1 MSTIKII
8 KVNATRSTNDKVKM
22 LIKSKKIVSG
32 NIISAK
38 YQYKGRGQLY
48 NRWYSS
54 YGKNLL
60 CSLYFI
66 FPKILANQ
74 SYSINYAVS
83 LSVLKTVRKFTS
95 NQSYI
100 KWPND
105 ILSGHKKISGI
116 LIENTIKSNKI
127 NSTIIGA
134 GINVNQIIFRNIPN
148 VTSIKQLSKKDIP
161 VDNVLKELIK
171 NYKFYFSKINNK
183 ESLSKEYHQNLYG
196 IDGCSFILN
205 GKIHKGKVIEVIE
218 SGQIKVKINSK
229 GIGKY
234 NSADIKIII

>member
-1 MSTIKII
+1 MGHYNLIKL
-8 KVNATRSTNDKVKM
+8 NATSSTNDKVKT
-22 LIKSKKIVSG
+22 LIKSGKIGSG
-32 NIISAK
+32 DIVWAE
-38 YQYKGRGQLY
+38 YQYKGRGQY
-48 NRWYSS
+48 KNKWISTR
-54 YGKNLL
+54 GKNLL
-60 CSLYFI
+60 ITLYKEFKGLTI
-66 FPKILANQ
+66 EQ
-74 SYSINYAVS
+74 SSYINFVVS
-83 LSVLKTVRKFTS
+83 LSIIDTIDHYIPSK
-95 NQSYI
+95 NYI

-105 ILSGHKKISGI
+105 ILSGRKKISGI

-196 IDGCSFILN
+196 TDGCSFILN

-234 NSADIKIII
+234 NSGDIKIII